1 MNLPVTM
8 ENALAQAQLERIVAG
23 LERDG
28 LAIEPAFLSP
38 SQVKG
43 LLSEARQCWAAG
55 RFHAAGVGRGPAQ
68 QRQESIRG
76 DHVLWLEEHAPSDS
90 AVADYLSSM
99 NVLQQTLNQ
108 SLYLGLFELE
118 THFAIYPPGSYYRCH
133 VDNFRG
139 AGERRV
145 TTILYL
151 NPEWQPEHGGAL
163 RIYLEGEH
171 GAYLDVPP
179 LGGTL
184 VTFMSERYYHEVLP
198 TRVDRISLTGWFRRR
213 A

>member
-1 MNLPVTM
+1 MNSPVAA
-8 ENALAQAQLERIVAG
+8 EGVLAEQLERIVAG

-28 LAIEPAFLSP
+28 LAIETAFLSP
-38 SQVKG
+38 NQVEG
-43 LLSEARQCWAAG
+43 LLREARQSWAAG
-55 RFHAAGVGRGPAQ
+55 RFHAAGVGRGQAQ
-68 QRQESIRG
+68 QRQEFIRG
-76 DHVLWLEEHAPSDS
+76 DHVLWLDEHVPADS
-90 AVADYLSSM
+90 ALADYLCRM
-99 NVLQQTLNQ
+99 EVLQQTLNQ

-118 THFAIYPPGSYYRCH
+118 THFAVYPPGSYYRCH

-151 NPEWQPEHGGAL
+151 NPDWQPGHGGAL
-163 RIYLEGEH
+163 RIYLDGEQ
-171 GAYLDVPP
+171 GAYLDIPP

-184 VTFMSERYYHEVLP
+184 VTFLSERYYHEVLP
-198 TRVDRISLTGWFRRR
+198 TEVDRISLTGWFRRR